1 MARLPQLMKSNLPPP
16 MVKGASYISEY
27 TRGYGRVDGK
37 FIPIGF
43 DVTLRMSRGGT
54 SRIFVYDE
62 QLVRYPY

>member
-1 MARLPQLMKSNLPPP
+1 MARLPQLMSIHLPPP
-16 MVKGASYISEY
+16 RRKGAAYISSY

-54 SRIFVYDE
+54 SRIFVYDDE
-62 QLVRYPY
+62 LINYPY